1 MVNRKELYSIEALPF
16 KNRNGFG
23 IKLHHFCHSIT
34 GLVFNGCLQVG
45 DESYESFNAEKEN
58 ILESLA
64 RRAKTLEDA
73 FNKLEGV
80 TCNKAE
86 GAMYLFPQIRLSQ
99 KAIKAAGDA
108 NTAPD
113 NFYCKRL
120 LNATGVVVV
129 PGSGFGQ
136 VPGTWHFRCTIL
148 PPEEKIPAIVTR
160 LTEFHEK
167 FMDEFRD

>member
-1 MVNRKELYSIEALPF
+1 MIYSE
-16 KNRNGFG
+16 
-23 IKLHHFCHSIT
+23 
-34 GLVFNGCLQVG
+34 Q
-45 DESYESFNAEKEN
+45 
-58 ILESLA
+58 
-64 RRAKTLEDA
+64 TLEDA

-136 VPGTWHFRCTIL
+136 VSLCTYSFCKTLLFNLAYDINSFTD
-148 PPEEKIPAIVTR
+148 I
-160 LTEFHEK
+160 
-167 FMDEFRD
+167 DQQN